1 VQRDGR
7 PLKQRTLNS
16 DTVATDESHLHVAP
30 WGGSQPAHCLTGHR
44 RAGPRRPSAR
54 RDPGRR
60 RLLQGAGA
68 LQARA
73 PSQDHRRLCGRGS
86 RRHWFG
92 ARDFFS
98 AHQPHQDSI
107 RVADQPA
114 GAVLSGRESGGSA
127 AGGRCD
133 GGYRRPRQWRL
144 DRGTRRSM
152 RRVSSLRGC
161 HRQRR
166 AASLTRQALC
176 AHPPTF
182 GDDLKHLNLGERDHA
197 RLCVWNWCV
206 GSQPC
211 YSIAAFSLAAAL
223 RLAMGRRRGRCA
235 ISICGSGSAAG
246 IVLFCARLFVPAG
259 LGSAQ
264 ARHDAISAHLSL
276 IFLARRDLLRAHV
289 QPYWYNS

>member
-1 VQRDGR
+1 
-7 PLKQRTLNS
+7 
-16 DTVATDESHLHVAP
+16 
-30 WGGSQPAHCLTGHR
+30 
-44 RAGPRRPSAR
+44 
-54 RDPGRR
+54 
-60 RLLQGAGA
+60 
-68 LQARA
+68 
-73 PSQDHRRLCGRGS
+73 
-86 RRHWFG
+86 
-92 ARDFFS
+92 
-98 AHQPHQDSI
+98 
-107 RVADQPA
+107 
-114 GAVLSGRESGGSA
+114 
-127 AGGRCD
+127 
-133 GGYRRPRQWRL
+133 
-144 DRGTRRSM
+144 M

-176 AHPPTF
+176 AHRPTF

-246 IVLFCARLFVPAG
+246 IVLFCARLFAAAG

-289 QPYWYNS
+289 LVQFIYTNDDDDDDDDEAPAAPLRTKWRPAPLQARAAR

>member
-1 VQRDGR
+1 
-7 PLKQRTLNS
+7 
-16 DTVATDESHLHVAP
+16 
-30 WGGSQPAHCLTGHR
+30 
-44 RAGPRRPSAR
+44 
-54 RDPGRR
+54 
-60 RLLQGAGA
+60 
-68 LQARA
+68 
-73 PSQDHRRLCGRGS
+73 
-86 RRHWFG
+86 
-92 ARDFFS
+92 
-98 AHQPHQDSI
+98 
-107 RVADQPA
+107 
-114 GAVLSGRESGGSA
+114 
-127 AGGRCD
+127 
-133 GGYRRPRQWRL
+133 
-144 DRGTRRSM
+144 M

-289 QPYWYNS
+289 LVQFIYINDDDDDDDDDDEAPAAPLRTKWRPAPLQARAAR